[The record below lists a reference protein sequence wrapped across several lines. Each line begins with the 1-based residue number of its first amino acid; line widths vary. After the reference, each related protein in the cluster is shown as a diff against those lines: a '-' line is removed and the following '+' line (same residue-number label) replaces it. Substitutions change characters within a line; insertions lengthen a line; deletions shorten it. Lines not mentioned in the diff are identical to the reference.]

1 MTTQFIAIKEAEG
14 IYSDVMKP
22 YKKWFEKV
30 YVSSLIEIDKNLYR
44 NVCTLNRFNKSYLRK
59 VVLCTD
65 KGDVVKTKAHLQK
78 YFEVLT
84 YLHYFK
90 VFSKNIAFDARQYG
104 EDKFGAVKTSLK
116 KIHNDLHP
124 VLTESDKAI
133 LEEHLNYYRNTM
145 NALDELAELSKE
157 CLNLIDK
164 LKKLNDASILTEEFI
179 NILHDKM
186 IQREKT
192 RNMIEAYVLE
202 NGLTVR
208 NSIRDILNNEKY
220 YKHISDN
227 NDKVRILREADNADN
242 IQFTIIQSGKKDWKL
257 SEKWFEIDKGKFT
270 VNKYISDL
278 MNISESKVFLKINS
292 MLIENEHWVY
302 SPKLKY

>member
-1 MTTQFIAIKEAEG
+1 MATKFIAIKEADG
-14 IYSDVMKP
+14 IYSDVMQP

-30 YVSSLIEIDKNLYR
+30 YVSSLIEIDKKLYR

-59 VVLCTD
+59 VILCTD
-65 KGDVVKTKAHLQK
+65 KGDIVRTKVHLQK
-78 YFEVLT
+78 YFEIVT
-84 YLHYFK
+84 YVHYFK
-90 VFSKNIAFDARQYG
+90 VFAKNIAFDARQYG
-104 EDKFGAVKTSLK
+104 EDKFGTVKASLK
-116 KIHNDLHP
+116 KIYDELHP

-164 LKKLNDASILTEEFI
+164 LKNLNGESILTEEFI
-179 NILHDKM
+179 KTLHDKM

-192 RNMIEAYVLE
+192 RNTIEAYILK
-202 NGLTVR
+202 NGLTTR

-220 YKHISDN
+220 YNHISDN
-227 NDKVRILREADNADN
+227 NDKYRILREADNADN
-242 IQFTIIQSGKKDWKL
+242 IKFNIIQSGKKDWKL

-278 MNISESKVFLKINS
+278 MNLSEAKVFLKINS
-292 MLIENEHWVY
+292 MVIENEHWVY